1 MATLQSKLNR
11 PRAQAKAGAMAVLV
25 RRPWLGRPL
34 LDRGLAFRFLMVL
47 ATLLALFLLGH
58 AATRAT
64 ESLAIGIIAADLVF
78 LVVIAAWSSVAASG
92 RR

>member
-1 MATLQSKLNR
+1 MATLQSKLT
-11 PRAQAKAGAMAVLV
+11 PPTAQAKAGAVAVLV
-25 RRPWLGRPL
+25 RRPL
-34 LDRGLAFRFLMVL
+34 LDRGLAARFLMVL
-47 ATLLALFLLGH
+47 ATLVALFLVGQ

>member
-1 MATLQSKLNR
+1 MATLQSKLTPPTAR
-11 PRAQAKAGAMAVLV
+11 AKAGAVAVLV
-25 RRPWLGRPL
+25 RRPL
-34 LDRGLAFRFLMVL
+34 LDRGLAARFLMVL
-47 ATLLALFLLGH
+47 ATLVALFLVGQ